1 MKCMAGKEW
10 GQSWETQR
18 NLYLSYVRTT
28 LEYASPSWYPWLS
41 ETKKRKLE
49 RVQNE
54 ALRSISGLT
63 KIWTEDFLRL
73 ESEVLAWKVKK
84 TVQQHMSLRD
94 SRLEN
99 VGEMKSKLGD
109 SSPIS
114 INRGFPLIKFH
125 HGPHARLHLTW

>member
-1 MKCMAGKEW
+1 MRFKTHTKVTIKKATKRVNIMKCMAGKEW

-63 KIWTEDFLRL
+63 KPCPEDFLRVEANIEPL
-73 ESEVLAWKVKK
+73 AKRMKNNDVLA
-84 TVQQHMSLRD
+84 
-94 SRLEN
+94 
-99 VGEMKSKLGD
+99 
-109 SSPIS
+109 
-114 INRGFPLIKFH
+114 
-125 HGPHARLHLTW
+125 